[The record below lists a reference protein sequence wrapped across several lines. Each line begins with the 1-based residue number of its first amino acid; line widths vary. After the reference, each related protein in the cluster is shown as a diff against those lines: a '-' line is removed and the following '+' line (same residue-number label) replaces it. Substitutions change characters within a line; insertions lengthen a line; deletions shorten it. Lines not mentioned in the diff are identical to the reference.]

1 MNNKLSDPLPITHGI
16 CQGSNLGPLTF
27 LLYVNDLG
35 LSIKNSNYKLFADD
49 TVIYCS
55 RNKFDDALKEIKEDL
70 ESINEWCEM
79 NNMGINFK
87 KTKVMVYGKKNATRK
102 NQNVILEVKGNRI
115 HQVKTYKYL
124 GVTID
129 ENLTFNCH
137 INNVIK
143 SANHKLYLLK
153 RIRRFLNIETAVLL
167 YKSHVLPILEYGSI
181 LFMKSS
187 IKHLERLQVIQ
198 NMGIKTALEVSK
210 RANTNMIHK
219 QVNLNLLDERREIQ
233 LLKYMFLKTKNPVFL
248 DKGNNG
254 RITRSLSSVK
264 LKVPHFL
271 NSIAQKSVYYQ
282 GSNLWNNQKR
292 EVKDIK
298 DGKIFNTT
306 MKQILRNKLKDYVT

>member
-1 MNNKLSDPLPITHGI
+1 
-16 CQGSNLGPLTF
+16 
-27 LLYVNDLG
+27 
-35 LSIKNSNYKLFADD
+35 
-49 TVIYCS
+49 
-55 RNKFDDALKEIKEDL
+55 
-70 ESINEWCEM
+70 M

-143 SANHKLYLLK
+143 SANHKLNLLK
-153 RIRRFLNIETAVLL
+153 RIRRYLNIETAVLL
-167 YKSHVLPILEYGSI
+167 YKSHVLPILGYGSI

-233 LLKYMFLKTKNPVFL
+233 LLKYMFLKTKNPVFI